1 VKMARGWMLAGL
13 VLVTSHAGAE
23 GWRAGPPRAP
33 GIVAAAKKAGKLCSD
48 RLANQVYRCQTRAE
62 SGATFED
69 CFRFSSPGLV
79 SDKFDV
85 VIDGLDGATLG
96 CTCKAKGTPKK
107 ARFNALPAF
116 VCTGDADATS
126 FEGTVSRNGKK
137 IVKGFAANPAGGSFV
152 YTCTV
157 DPACAVAP

>member
-1 VKMARGWMLAGL
+1 MVA
-13 VLVTSHAGAE
+13 VLVVVAATSEAAQP
-23 GWRAGPPRAP
+23 WRSGPPPAP
-33 GIVAAAKKAGKLCSD
+33 GVTAAAKKGGKGCGD
-48 RLANQVYRCQTRAE
+48 RLGNQVYRCQTLAE

-69 CFRFSSPGLV
+69 CFRFTTPGEL

-85 VIDGLDGATLG
+85 TIDGLDGAVLG

-107 ARFNALPAF
+107 ARFNALPIF

-137 IVKGFAANPAGGSFV
+137 IAKGFAANPEGGSFV
-152 YTCTV
+152 YTCTL
-157 DPACAVAP
+157 DPACGVAP